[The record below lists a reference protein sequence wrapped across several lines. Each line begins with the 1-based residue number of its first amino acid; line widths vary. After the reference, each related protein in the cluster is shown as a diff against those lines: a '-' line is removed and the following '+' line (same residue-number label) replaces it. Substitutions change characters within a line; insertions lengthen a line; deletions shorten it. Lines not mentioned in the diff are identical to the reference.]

1 MANKEQQNKQ
11 NNKTSKADKNA
22 NKQALHLI
30 ARDVDDLNL
39 ISALL
44 QDAVLLAHDMVWD
57 EKARIFA
64 LMVNRFLWEKQSEK
78 QREKQNEK
86 QTEKKSEKQGEKQGG
101 KQTEKQGE
109 TQKETQNARHKED
122 ARHKENARIR
132 TGIHFH
138 GVTNVQNR
146 GIKQHSQQVL
156 SLLTLQFEP
165 HETLTAPAGYIR
177 FVFSAGA
184 ELRLTV
190 EALNVIMQD
199 VTASWPTAHRPK
211 HE

>member
-1 MANKEQQNKQ
+1 MTSKEQEDNR
-11 NNKTSKADKNA
+11 TSKADENS
-22 NKQALHLI
+22 NKQVLHLI
-30 ARDVDDLNL
+30 ARDVDDLNFM
-39 ISALL
+39 SALL

-64 LMVNRFLWEKQSEK
+64 LMVNRFLWET
-78 QREKQNEK
+78 QREKQ
-86 QTEKKSEKQGEKQGG
+86 G
-101 KQTEKQGE
+101 
-109 TQKETQNARHKED
+109 ETQNARHK
-122 ARHKENARIR
+122 KNARIR
-132 TGIHFH
+132 TGVHFH

-156 SLLTLQFEP
+156 SLLALQFEP
-165 HETLTAPAGYIR
+165 HETLTLPAGYIR

-199 VTASWPTAHRPK
+199 VTESWPTAHRPK
-211 HE
+211 HD

>member
-1 MANKEQQNKQ
+1 MTNKEQQD
-11 NNKTSKADKNA
+11 NKTGKA

-30 ARDVDDLNL
+30 ARDVDDLNF

-64 LMVNRFLWEKQSEK
+64 LMVNRFHW
-78 QREKQNEK
+78 
-86 QTEKKSEKQGEKQGG
+86 
-101 KQTEKQGE
+101 E
-109 TQKETQNARHKED
+109 TQKETQNAR
-122 ARHKENARIR
+122 IR
-132 TGIHFH
+132 TGVHFH
-138 GVTNVQNR
+138 GVTNVENR

-156 SLLTLQFEP
+156 SLLALQFEP
-165 HETLTAPAGYIR
+165 HKTLTMPAGYIR

-184 ELRLTV
+184 ELLLTV

-199 VTASWPTAHRPK
+199 VTESWPTAHRPK

>member
-64 LMVNRFLWEKQSEK
+64 LMVNRFHWEK
-78 QREKQNEK
+78 
-86 QTEKKSEKQGEKQGG
+86 
-101 KQTEKQGE
+101 
-109 TQKETQNARHKED
+109 QNARHK
-122 ARHKENARIR
+122 KNARIR
-132 TGIHFH
+132 TGVHFH

-156 SLLTLQFEP
+156 SLLALQFEP
-165 HETLTAPAGYIR
+165 HKTLTMPAGYIR

>member
-1 MANKEQQNKQ
+1 MTSKEQKDNR
-11 NNKTSKADKNA
+11 TSKADA
-22 NKQALHLI
+22 SSNKQALHLI
-30 ARDVDDLNL
+30 ARDVDDLNFM
-39 ISALL
+39 SALL

-64 LMVNRFLWEKQSEK
+64 LMVNRFHWEKQ
-78 QREKQNEK
+78 
-86 QTEKKSEKQGEKQGG
+86 G
-101 KQTEKQGE
+101 
-109 TQKETQNARHKED
+109 ETQNARHK
-122 ARHKENARIR
+122 KNARIR
-132 TGIHFH
+132 TGVHFH

-156 SLLTLQFEP
+156 SLLALQFEP
-165 HETLTAPAGYIR
+165 HETLTLPAGYIR

-199 VTASWPTAHRPK
+199 VTESWPTAHRPK
-211 HE
+211 HD

>member
-11 NNKTSKADKNA
+11 NNKTSKADENA

-57 EKARIFA
+57 ENARIFA
-64 LMVNRFLWEKQSEK
+64 LMVNRFLWEEQS
-78 QREKQNEK
+78 EK

-109 TQKETQNARHKED
+109 TQKETQNARHKENV
-122 ARHKENARIR
+122 RHKKNARIR
-132 TGIHFH
+132 TGVHFH

-156 SLLTLQFEP
+156 SLLALQFEP
-165 HETLTAPAGYIR
+165 HKTLTMPAGYIR